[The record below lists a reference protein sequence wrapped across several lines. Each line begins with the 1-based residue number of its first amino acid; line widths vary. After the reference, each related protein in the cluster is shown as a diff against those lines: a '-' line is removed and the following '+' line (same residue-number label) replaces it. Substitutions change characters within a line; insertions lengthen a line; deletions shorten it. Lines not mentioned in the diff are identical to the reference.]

1 MGRKPRSDTEF
12 NEIIKE
18 YGKPVE
24 TEEELIE
31 LAELIN
37 MEREFDNLVH
47 QTNKPL
53 LDIDYIKHR
62 YKLISKRTATKTFMQ
77 QHDCRNCLY
86 YQNPKKCTANG
97 NCLLENEFEVA
108 DEIVKKKEPAT
119 CYRNNFQVC
128 PYANDTGTCFGFCL
142 KELLVQGR
150 S

>member
-12 NEIIKE
+12 IEIIKE
-18 YGKPVE
+18 FGKPVE

-37 MEREFDNLVH
+37 MEREFDNFVH

-77 QHDCRNCLY
+77 QHDCRNFCIIKI
-86 YQNPKKCTANG
+86 QRN
-97 NCLLENEFEVA
+97 VQRM
-108 DEIVKKKEPAT
+108 EIV
-119 CYRNNFQVC
+119 
-128 PYANDTGTCFGFCL
+128 CL
-142 KELLVQGR
+142 KMNLRLR
-150 S
+150 MKL